1 MAKIEND
8 TEPLDDQRVNL
19 LWQVFGARSAFSA
32 QRSTLNA
39 QRSTLNAQRSRSAFS
54 VQRREEREEG
64 REEAKAKRD
73 ALRTREKTWL
83 TVQGRFYM
91 IGHVTVHVNGSDS
104 LPGHREKT
112 PSNI

>member
-1 MAKIEND
+1 MI
-8 TEPLDDQRVNL
+8 PNL
-19 LWQVFGARSAFSA
+19 LMTSGLTCYGRFLAFSVQRSALNA

-39 QRSTLNAQRSRSAFS
+39 QRSTLNVPRSAFS
-54 VQRREEREEG
+54 VQREREEG